1 MNGGSQ
7 GAPKR
12 PGNEAGPLDSRP
24 PRDPITPASL
34 TSAQRRAVETLLR
47 LGAAVEARKADATLQ
62 LTYTDALAG
71 AR

>member
-7 GAPKR
+7 NAPTR
-12 PGNEAGPLDSRP
+12 PGNEAGPFDSRP
-24 PRDPITPASL
+24 PRDAIPPASL

-47 LGAAVEARKADATLQ
+47 IGAAVEARKADATLQ
-62 LTYTDALAG
+62 QTYADALDG